1 MQGYAKAAVF
11 IGYSELMLR
20 LVLREDI
27 RRAHRA
33 FREIRALIKT
43 YAEQEVVMY
52 GKILVPVDGSQ
63 PSAAGLR
70 EAIKIAKDQGSEI
83 RLVHIVNDL
92 ILDGGYCTG
101 VYAADALQVLRQ
113 CGRGVLD
120 AAEAETRLEG
130 VKATATL
137 LESVAGPAA
146 ELILAEAKAC
156 SADLIVMGTHGRRG
170 IARIVMGSDAEGVV
184 RASRVPVLL
193 VHGGARK
200 SASVPRVKASPA

>member
-1 MQGYAKAAVF
+1 
-11 IGYSELMLR
+11 
-20 LVLREDI
+20 
-27 RRAHRA
+27 
-33 FREIRALIKT
+33 
-43 YAEQEVVMY
+43 MY
-52 GKILVPVDGSQ
+52 GKILVPVDGSE

-83 RLVHIVNDL
+83 RLVHVVNDL
-92 ILDGGYCTG
+92 ILDYGYCTG

-113 CGRGVLD
+113 RGRRVLD
-120 AAEAETRLEG
+120 AAEAETRRQG
-130 VKATATL
+130 IKTMAAL

-146 ELILAEAKAC
+146 DLILAEAKAC

-193 VHGGARK
+193 VHGASRKGA
-200 SASVPRVKASPA
+200 SEARV